1 MSTSGIKNLAAV
13 ALRKASSLL
22 APPSTGRKVILCL
35 HSVNPAA
42 NHSTIH
48 PEAFEGI
55 LKWLTKHADVMGL
68 EALLDA
74 DRDGNPRPAVALTF
88 DDGHKDNLTHALP
101 IARDHGVTFS
111 VYVTVGLL
119 EGDARARARF
129 TALLR
134 QGKENFT
141 ALSWDDA
148 EKLLEAGCPIGSH
161 TWDHPMLSH
170 LPDEGIEFQLRES
183 KEMISRR
190 LGLHCIGMCYPYGKI
205 GRNVDQRVI
214 RATERAGFAYGLCVE
229 HRGIRPGE
237 DRFAI
242 PRFII
247 NNGDLTRLGGQI
259 SGEEDFHGAISRR
272 MPELLARVLSP
283 SDFHEPTHTPLPLV
297 ALPTPFPRP

>member
-13 ALRKASSLL
+13 ALRKASSLV

-48 PEAFEGI
+48 PKAFEGI
-55 LKWLTKHADVMGL
+55 LKYLTEHADVMAL
-68 EALLDA
+68 ETLLDG
-74 DRDGNPRPAVALTF
+74 DREGNPRPAVALTF

-101 IARDHGVTFS
+101 IAKDHGVTFS
-111 VYVTVGLL
+111 VYVTVALL
-119 EGDARARARF
+119 EGDARARIRF
-129 TALLR
+129 TAQLR
-134 QGKENFT
+134 QEKEDFT
-141 ALSWDDA
+141 TLSWDDA

-183 KEMISRR
+183 KELISRR
-190 LGLHCIGMCYPYGKI
+190 LGLHRLGMCYPYGKI

-214 RATERAGFAYGLCVE
+214 RATERAGYTYGLCVE

-247 NNGDLTRLGGQI
+247 NSGDLGLLERQLTGG
-259 SGEEDFHGAISRR
+259 EDFHGAISRR
-272 MPELLARVLSP
+272 MPGFLARVLSP
-283 SDFHEPTHTPLPLV
+283 SDFHEPAHMLPPLI
-297 ALPTPFPRP
+297 AFPPPPAQP